1 MLIALM
7 DEDDAW
13 HARAR
18 DWFAAT
24 TDHVVVPSTVVQETA
39 YLLGDRQGPRIE
51 SGFLRAVASGE
62 FRFEPVNE
70 VDIARAADLVDA
82 YADFPLGFVDASIVA
97 VAERLDIS
105 SLLTTDRKHFGVVR
119 PVHCKRF
126 KLLP

>member
-1 MLIALM
+1 M

-24 TDHVVVPSTVVQETA
+24 TDHVVVPSTVLQETA

-51 SGFLRAVASGE
+51 SGFLRAVANGE

-82 YADFPLGFVDASIVA
+82 YADVPLDLVDASIVA
-97 VAERLDIS
+97 IAERLDITN
-105 SLLTTDRKHFGVVR
+105 LLTTDRRHFGVVR
-119 PVHCKRF
+119 PAHCKQLR
-126 KLLP
+126 LMP